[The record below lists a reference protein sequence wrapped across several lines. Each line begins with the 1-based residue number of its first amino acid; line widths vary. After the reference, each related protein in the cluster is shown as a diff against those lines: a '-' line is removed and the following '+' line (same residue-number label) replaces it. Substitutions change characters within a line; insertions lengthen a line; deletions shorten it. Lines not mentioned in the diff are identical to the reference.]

1 MNIVDITYRY
11 GAQSAA
17 ARPRPLDSNAAH
29 IRLNDGNQAFAALL
43 EGMTDADGRAEKI
56 VFVDP
61 RDLELWPGTRRYQN
75 NVRSPPS
82 LAAQTL
88 ACRSN

>member
-1 MNIVDITYRY
+1 MKTVDITYRY

-17 ARPRPLDSNAAH
+17 RPRPLNSSAAH

-43 EGMTDADGRAEKI
+43 EGMTDANGRVQKI

-61 RDLELWPGTRRYQN
+61 RDLGSWPGTRHCH
-75 NVRSPPS
+75 
-82 LAAQTL
+82 LLTWIKLTAAL
-88 ACRSN
+88 SASF